1 MTVHAL
7 EPEAK
12 VLQRPLIPVVTVV
25 LLVMLLDRNICEV
38 HVDVVESREVHFREE
53 ESNGGE
59 RSQLDAL
66 SSHRTGNL
74 ATRCEIT
81 PTPKNP
87 LLYLV
92 TQNRANP
99 SR

>member
-7 EPEAK
+7 EPKAE
-12 VLQRPLIPVVTVV
+12 VLQRPLVPVVTVV

-53 ESNGGE
+53 QSNGGG

-66 SSHRTGNL
+66 SSYRAGNL
-74 ATRCEIT
+74 ATSCKIAPAPR
-81 PTPKNP
+81 NS